1 MSWLRQ
7 KMHLIQGWKAFY
19 ELRVPVSLSRCY
31 KSWGWPIELSGI
43 PKASVFPAQGS
54 GGLPGWRSFWMNS
67 VGMHPG
73 HAWSVS
79 WMSLEDLI
87 RNPFNSQGGRS
98 GPESTIRHHIPVW
111 TLVVLIRVSAKWMV
125 MGGMP
130 RAAQLFPCDRLSFP
144 GDPTW
149 VVAPTRC

>member
-19 ELRVPVSLSRCY
+19 ELHVPVSLSRCH
-31 KSWGWPIELSGI
+31 KSWGWPIALSGTL
-43 PKASVFPAQGS
+43 KASVFPALSS
-54 GGLPGWRSFWMNS
+54 GGLLGWRSFWMNS
-67 VGMHPG
+67 AGVHPS

-79 WMSLEDLI
+79 WMSPEDLI

-98 GPESTIRHHIPVW
+98 GPESTTRHHIPVL
-111 TLVVLIRVSAKWMV
+111 TLVLIRVSEEWMV

-130 RAAQLFPCDRLSFP
+130 WAAQLFLCDRLSFP
-144 GDPTW
+144 GHLKW